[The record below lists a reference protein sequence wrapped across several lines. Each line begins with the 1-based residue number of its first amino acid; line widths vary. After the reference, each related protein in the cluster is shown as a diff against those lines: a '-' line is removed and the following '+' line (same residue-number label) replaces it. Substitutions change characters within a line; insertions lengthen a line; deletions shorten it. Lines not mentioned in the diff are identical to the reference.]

1 MGIVLTLSPLQTWSG
16 PSGWMRIAMTSIK
29 GNFKTRPSPAW
40 LVLAIVSLLPFIALP
55 LSGLTMELNDGFRP
69 GIAGVDRAELSGQNQ
84 NTFADQAMDVIDRA
98 FNRWRY
104 SSDLQLSGRSA
115 FYVPE
120 VSATLQNR
128 HG

>member
-1 MGIVLTLSPLQTWSG
+1 
-16 PSGWMRIAMTSIK
+16 
-29 GNFKTRPSPAW
+29 
-40 LVLAIVSLLPFIALP
+40 
-55 LSGLTMELNDGFRP
+55 MELNDGFRP

-104 SSDLQLSGRSA
+104 SSELQLSGRSA

-120 VSATLQNR
+120 VRATPQTR